1 MSSARNLTLTLF
13 GRFLRERGSWIAISH
28 LVQLLEPLGIE
39 PASTRTA
46 VFRLKRDGLI
56 NADERSGL
64 AGYAL
69 TPAGDA
75 FFADGDLRIFQQPD
89 GGEIKWVLATFSV
102 PEAERNL
109 RYRIRASLLDLGF
122 GQLANG
128 LLIAP
133 AGRLDEAARRLTREN
148 LDDRTRLWVA
158 EHGPLGRLADVVSES
173 WDLDLIRQRYEEV
186 ERIVGQATPE
196 PRTDA
201 EAFRHHVV
209 AIDAWRSARYADPG
223 LPHRV
228 LGPTWPEPFA
238 RTAFSER
245 DAELYPRSVAHL
257 EATAPTLKRSV
268 A

>member
-1 MSSARNLTLTLF
+1 MSSARDLTLTLF

-46 VFRLKRDGLI
+46 VSRLKRDGLI
-56 NADERSGL
+56 SADERSGL

-69 TPAGDA
+69 TSAGEA

-89 GGEIKWVLATFSV
+89 AGEIRWVLATFSV

-133 AGRLDEAARRLTREN
+133 AGRLDEAARRLTREK
-148 LDDRTRLWVA
+148 LDDRTRLWIA

-173 WDLDLIRQRYEEV
+173 WDLDLIRERYGQV
-186 ERIVGQATPE
+186 ERIVGQGTSE
-196 PRTDA
+196 PRSDA
-201 EAFRHHVV
+201 EAFRDHVI
-209 AIDAWRSARYADPG
+209 AIDAWRAARYADPG
-223 LPHRV
+223 LPHQV

-238 RTAFSER
+238 RSTFSRR
-245 DAELYPRSVAHL
+245 DAELYPRSIAHL
-257 EATAPTLKRSV
+257 EATAPTFKRSV